1 MTTTNAIVKHC
12 YGTAAAWT
20 SNNPTLLAGEVG
32 WESDTG
38 KAKLGDGTT
47 AWNSLSY
54 AVDFVPT
61 SGLLDSTTIDVNTA
75 TPGQIKWHNIKPD
88 LIQATIGSDG
98 GTAATAPL
106 YAMTYIPY
114 GCTITGAYLASVDS
128 SCAALSA
135 SATVEVWI
143 KSAAIPTSSDKV
155 SASAPLTL
163 SSASLSADTTL
174 TGWTTAVTAG
184 SWAIFKLATST
195 TGQKYIAALKVVPT
209 ST

>member
-20 SNNPTLLAGEVG
+20 SADPILLAGEVG
-32 WESDTG
+32 IESDTG
-38 KAKLGDGTT
+38 SDKVGDGTT
-47 AWNSLSY
+47 AWSSLAY
-54 AVDFVPT
+54 RT
-61 SGLLDSTTIDVNTA
+61 LGLSGLADSTTIDVNTS
-75 TPGQIKWHNIKPD
+75 TPGVVKWHNITPHM
-88 LIQATIGSDG
+88 IQATLG
-98 GTAATAPL
+98 GDSGVAATAPL

-128 SCAALSA
+128 ANAALSA

-163 SSASLSADTTL
+163 SSASLSTDTTL
-174 TGWTTAVTAG
+174 TGWTTTVTAG
-184 SWAIFKLATST
+184 SWAVFKLATST

>member
-20 SNNPTLLAGEVG
+20 SANPTLLAGEVG
-32 WESDTG
+32 IESDTG
-38 KAKLGDGTT
+38 ADKVGDGTT

-54 AVDFVPT
+54 RSVGTA
-61 SGLLDSTTIDVNTA
+61 GLTNTTTFQWDTA
-75 TPGQIKWHNIKPD
+75 TAGQVKGKVVVPHIA
-88 LIQATIGSDG
+88 QATIGSDSG
-98 GTAATAPL
+98 VAATAPL

-114 GCTITGAYLASVDS
+114 GGTITGAYLASVDS
-128 SCAALSA
+128 ANAALSA

-174 TGWTTAVTAG
+174 TDWTTAVTAG
-184 SWAIFKLATST
+184 SWAVFKLATST
-195 TGQKYIAALKVVPT
+195 TGQKYVAALRIVPT

>member
-20 SNNPTLLAGEVG
+20 SANPTLLAGEVG
-32 WESDTG
+32 IESDTG
-38 KAKLGDGTT
+38 ADKVGDGTT

-54 AVDFVPT
+54 RSV
-61 SGLLDSTTIDVNTA
+61 GLTGLADSTTIDVNTA
-75 TPGQIKWHNIKPD
+75 TPGTIKFHNITPHM
-88 LIQATIGSDG
+88 IQATIGSDG

-163 SSASLSADTTL
+163 SSASLSTDTTL

>member
-20 SNNPTLLAGEVG
+20 SANPTLLAGEVG
-32 WESDTG
+32 IESDTG
-38 KAKLGDGTT
+38 ADKVGDGTT

-54 AVDFVPT
+54 RSV
-61 SGLLDSTTIDVNTA
+61 GLTGLADSTTIDVNTA
-75 TPGQIKWHNIKPD
+75 TPGTIKWHNIKPD

-209 ST
+209 SS